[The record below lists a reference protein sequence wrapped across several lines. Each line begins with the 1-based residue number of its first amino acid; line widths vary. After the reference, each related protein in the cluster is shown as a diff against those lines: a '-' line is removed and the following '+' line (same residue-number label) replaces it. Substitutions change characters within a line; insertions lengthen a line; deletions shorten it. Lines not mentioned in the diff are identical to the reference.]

1 MSLEKIGG
9 IFTINQEENM
19 ETIKQNAK
27 RLWTLAFT
35 NKKVTIGIIIVAFIL
50 FELATK

>member
-27 RLWTLAFT
+27 RIWTLAVT
-35 NKKVTIGIIIVAFIL
+35 NKKVTIGIIIALIIL
-50 FELATK
+50 YELVIK

>member
-1 MSLEKIGG
+1 MEKVK
-9 IFTINQEENM
+9 QE
-19 ETIKQNAK
+19 AK
-27 RLWTLAFT
+27 KLWTLAIS